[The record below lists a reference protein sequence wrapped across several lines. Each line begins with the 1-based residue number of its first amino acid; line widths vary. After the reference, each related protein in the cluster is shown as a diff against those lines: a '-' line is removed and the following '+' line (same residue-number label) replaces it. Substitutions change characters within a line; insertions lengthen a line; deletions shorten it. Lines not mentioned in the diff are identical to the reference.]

1 MKFKKND
8 EVKITIGKDRGKT
21 GKITEVFPKENKVL
35 IAGLNVYKRHVKPQG
50 QSKPGGIIDL
60 AKPLSV
66 GSIALVCPKC
76 KAQTRIGYK
85 IEGSVKSRVCKKC
98 GETI

>member
-21 GKITEVFPKENKVL
+21 GKITEVFPKENKIL

-50 QSKPGGIIDL
+50 QNKPGGIIDISKSL
-60 AKPLSV
+60 AM
-66 GSIALVCPKC
+66 GNIALVCPKC
-76 KAQTRIGYK
+76 KNAIKTKKRNCEHRGCGQTLTYD
-85 IEGSVKSRVCKKC
+85 
-98 GETI
+98 